1 MKRAV
6 LFLCVLI
13 TACAQVGPLREQAKS
28 CSKAAGFFAYS
39 YCIDAALRK
48 SVADD
53 PNEQASVIFS
63 QITWLRT
70 QVTQKVLSHQQ
81 AIEQLDRVIA
91 DQASAETEKVG
102 TTILLGLLAAGA
114 IVAAAYALSESRDE
128 NDDQDWDGD
137 RDWDDEGDWDD
148 DRSYA
153 YREPPMCAK
162 VEYGYPKCR
171 TRKACGDT
179 CIHPTQTCKRLQP
192 APSQLPLGHSW
203 PCGAALRFRESQRE
217 YSSPYDL
224 RPDSIGCEPSARV
237 L

>member
-1 MKRAV
+1 MKRAI

-91 DQASAETEKVG
+91 DQASAETEKAG

-128 NDDQDWDGD
+128 NDDREWDGD
-137 RDWDDEGDWDD
+137 R
-148 DRSYA
+148 RYT
-153 YREPPMCAK
+153 YREPLMCAK
-162 VEYGYPKCR
+162 VEHGYPRCR

-179 CIHPTQTCKRLQP
+179 CIHRTQTCNAGRGS
-192 APSQLPLGHSW
+192 A
-203 PCGAALRFRESQRE
+203 CNLRHHR
-217 YSSPYDL
+217 YP
-224 RPDSIGCEPSARV
+224 
-237 L
+237 